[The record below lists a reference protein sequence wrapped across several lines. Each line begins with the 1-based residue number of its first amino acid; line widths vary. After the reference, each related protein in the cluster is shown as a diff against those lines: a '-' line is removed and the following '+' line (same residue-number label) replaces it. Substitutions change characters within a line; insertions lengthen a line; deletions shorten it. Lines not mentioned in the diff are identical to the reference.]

1 MAQTDVA
8 EFPRGARFSLD
19 QDEWEKIAIE
29 PWLTYKV
36 PLPPRPLPP
45 VSARPHIRTKRLI
58 VRPILPSDLDGFY
71 ELRRIRETQD
81 QSTSRGRPDRDL
93 DETRKNIARLQAPY
107 DARHWYFGAFSISTG
122 ELIGEGGIPDAFSV
136 STEELIGEG
145 GLPDTE
151 HQPVSGWISGWT
163 RCEVLIKPAFWRQ
176 GYGTELFKAVL
187 DSWWDLP
194 RELRKHQLLPSAIDN
209 PPPGSLVRDRLE
221 MIWEADND
229 AASHFFPKALSQ
241 VPVAHEGFFTSLDWR
256 EGREGNLVRW
266 AGTMIQ
272 NPRAVQCDDP
282 SDDSTGDSE

>member
-1 MAQTDVA
+1 MAQADVA
-8 EFPRGARFSLD
+8 EIPRGARFSLD

-45 VSARPHIRTKRLI
+45 VSARPPIRTKRLI
-58 VRPILPSDLDGFY
+58 VRPILPSDLEGFHA
-71 ELRRIRETQD
+71 LRRIRETQD

-93 DETRKNIARLQAPY
+93 DETRGSVARLQAPY
-107 DARHWYFGAFSISTG
+107 DERHWYFGAFSASTG
-122 ELIGEGGIPDAFSV
+122 
-136 STEELIGEG
+136 ELIGEG

-151 HQPVSGWISGWT
+151 HQPVSGWT

-176 GYGTELFKAVL
+176 GYGTELFRAVL

-194 RELRKHQLLPSAIDN
+194 RELRRHQLLPSAIDN

-282 SDDSTGDSE
+282 SDDSTSDSE